1 MMHRMMFV
9 SLVLIALLLAA
20 CGGQPATPAYDV
32 VAPASVSQ
40 GSPVPAPTEDVI
52 LTVTGAITNK
62 NAGDTLEFDI
72 LTLEKLGLV
81 KYTVSD
87 PWENEEVTYTG
98 VLLSELLAVAGVPD
112 SATTV
117 HVVALDD
124 YAADIPISEVEAWP
138 ILVATQADGEYLTV
152 DYNGPTRII
161 FPYDTYS
168 DITAARN
175 MSVWNNKL
183 LEIR

>member
-1 MMHRMMFV
+1 MSV
-9 SLVLIALLLAA
+9 SLVLIVLWLAA
-20 CGGQPATPAYDV
+20 CGGQPTTPAYEV

-40 GSPVPAPTEDVI
+40 GSSIPAPAEAVI
-52 LTVTGAITNK
+52 LTVTGAINNK
-62 NAGDTLEFDI
+62 NVGDTLEFDI
-72 LTLEKLGLV
+72 PTLEKLGLV

-87 PWENEEVTYTG
+87 PWLQSEVTYTG
-98 VLLSELLAVAGVPD
+98 VLLSELLAVAEVPD

-124 YAADIPISEVEAWP
+124 YAADIPISEIEAWP
-138 ILVATQADGEYLTV
+138 ILLATQADGEYLTV
-152 DYNGPTRII
+152 DTNGPTRII

>member
-1 MMHRMMFV
+1 MMHRVMSV
-9 SLVLIALLLAA
+9 SLVLIALLAAA
-20 CGGQPATPAYDV
+20 CGGQPAPAYEV
-32 VAPASVSQ
+32 VAPASISQ
-40 GSPVPAPTEDVI
+40 GSSIPAPTEDVI
-52 LTVTGAITNK
+52 LTVTGTINHK
-62 NAGDTLEFDI
+62 NAGDTLEFDMP
-72 LTLEKLGLV
+72 TLEKLGLV

-87 PWENEEVTYTG
+87 PWEHREIAYTG
-98 VLLSELLAVAGVPD
+98 VLMSDLLAVADVPD

-124 YAADIPISEVEAWP
+124 YAADIPISEIEAWP
-138 ILVATQADGEYLTV
+138 ILVATQADGEYMTV
-152 DYNGPTRII
+152 DTNGPTRII

>member
-1 MMHRMMFV
+1 MMHRVMSI
-9 SLVLIALLLAA
+9 SLVLIALLAAA
-20 CGGQPATPAYDV
+20 CGSQPAPAYEV
-32 VAPASVSQ
+32 VAPASVNQ
-40 GSPVPAPTEDVI
+40 GSSIPAPTEAVI
-52 LTVTGAITNK
+52 LTVTGAINNK
-62 NAGDTLEFDI
+62 NAGDILEFDMP
-72 LTLEKLGLV
+72 TLEKIGLV

-87 PWENEEVTYTG
+87 PWLQSEVTYTG
-98 VLLSELLAVAGVPD
+98 VLMSELLEVAEVSD

-117 HVVALDD
+117 RVVALDD
-124 YAADIPISEVEAWP
+124 YAADIPISEIETWP
-138 ILVATQADGEYLTV
+138 ILLATQADGEYLTV
-152 DYNGPTRII
+152 DTNGPTRII

>member
-1 MMHRMMFV
+1 MSI
-9 SLVLIALLLAA
+9 SLVLIALVPAA
-20 CGGQPATPAYDV
+20 CGGQVAAPAYEV
-32 VAPASVSQ
+32 VAPASISQ
-40 GSPVPAPTEDVI
+40 GSSIPAPTEAVI
-52 LTVTGAITNK
+52 LTVAGAIDNK
-62 NAGDTLEFDI
+62 NAGDSLEFDMP
-72 LTLEKLGLV
+72 TLEKLGLV

-87 PWENEEVTYTG
+87 PWLDREVTYTG
-98 VLLSELLAVAGVPD
+98 VLMSELLAVAGVPD

-124 YAADIPISEVEAWP
+124 YAADIPISEIKAWP
-138 ILVATQADGEYLTV
+138 ILLATRADGDYMTV
-152 DYNGPTRII
+152 DKSGPTRII

>member
-1 MMHRMMFV
+1 MMHRMMSV
-9 SLVLIALLLAA
+9 SLVLIALLAAA
-20 CGGQPATPAYDV
+20 CGGQPTTPAYEV
-32 VAPASVSQ
+32 VAPASISQ
-40 GSPVPAPTEDVI
+40 GSSIPAPTEDVI
-52 LTVTGAITNK
+52 LTVSGTLDNK
-62 NAGDTLEFDI
+62 NAGDTLEFDMP
-72 LTLEKLGLV
+72 TLEKLELV

-87 PWENEEVTYTG
+87 PWLKSKVTYTG
-98 VLLSELLAVAGVPD
+98 VLMSELLEVAGVPA

-124 YAADIPISEVEAWP
+124 YAADIPISEIKAWP
-138 ILVATQADGEYLTV
+138 ILLATQADGEYMTV
-152 DYNGPTRII
+152 DTNGPTRII

-168 DITAARN
+168 DMTAARN